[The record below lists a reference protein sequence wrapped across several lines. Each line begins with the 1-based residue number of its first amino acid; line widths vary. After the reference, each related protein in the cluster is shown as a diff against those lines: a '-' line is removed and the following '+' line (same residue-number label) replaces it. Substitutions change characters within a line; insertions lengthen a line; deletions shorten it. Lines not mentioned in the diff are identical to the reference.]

1 MISYTL
7 NPLNVTMLHCYKV
20 TKAQLDSQ
28 FLKNQIVMPL
38 LCYGVAEF
46 RTYKP
51 NRTYGQALGA
61 GYGLEQE

>member
-28 FLKNQIVMPL
+28 FLTPKLLCLPL
-38 LCYGVAEF
+38 LCYGVMN
-46 RTYKP
+46 KCVQQ
-51 NRTYGQALGA
+51 NL
-61 GYGLEQE
+61 